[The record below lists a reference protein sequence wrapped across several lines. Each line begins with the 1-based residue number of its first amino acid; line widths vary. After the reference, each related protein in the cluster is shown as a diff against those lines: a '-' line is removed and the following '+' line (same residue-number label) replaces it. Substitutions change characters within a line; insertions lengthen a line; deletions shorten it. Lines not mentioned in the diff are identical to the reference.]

1 MENKILNIVDDMI
14 SKIETIE
21 KNLENIKASNDVE
34 VKASVE
40 NIEKQLKEMENLAK
54 LIEESSK

>member
-1 MENKILNIVDDMI
+1 MENNILNIVDDMI

-21 KNLENIKASNDVE
+21 KNLESIKASNDVE

-40 NIEKQLKEMENLAK
+40 NIEKQLREMENLAK

>member
-1 MENKILNIVDDMI
+1 MENNILNIVDDMI

-21 KNLENIKASNDVE
+21 KNLESIKASNDVE

-40 NIEKQLKEMENLAK
+40 NIEQQLREMENLAK

>member
-1 MENKILNIVDDMI
+1 MGNKILNIVDDMI

-40 NIEKQLKEMENLAK
+40 NIEQQLKEMENLAK

>member
-1 MENKILNIVDDMI
+1 MENNILNIVDDMI

-40 NIEKQLKEMENLAK
+40 NIEQQLKEMENLAK